1 MSLLIFSHYSTVWEI
16 SRHSLFHVQGTR
28 EVKALRLNDNIGFR
42 VKTGTKNTSGK
53 QILGHY
59 GIYTGNMELR
69 SGRKLQKSLL
79 GYFS

>member
-1 MSLLIFSHYSTVWEI
+1 MSLLNLSHYSTVWKV
-16 SRHSLFHVQGTR
+16 SRHSLFHVQDSK

-42 VKTGTKNTSGK
+42 VKTGTNNTKNTSGK

-69 SGRKLQKSLL
+69 SGRKL
-79 GYFS
+79 